1 VLARQAE
8 ELLFIYWMH
17 TSLSLSK
24 LRRLKYVHVSHCNY
38 PHFSLG
44 FGINAKMFKIR
55 APQSTGQILAQLKEE
70 GYKKKCFFYCSNLL
84 ILLGEMKNCPSS
96 GRNFD
101 SKDDDIYRNNFQ
113 FIIPLWA
120 RGGALG

>member
-1 VLARQAE
+1 VLARQME

-24 LRRLKYVHVSHCNY
+24 LRRLKYVHVSHHNY

-44 FGINAKMFKIR
+44 FGINTKMFKICGS
-55 APQSTGQILAQLKEE
+55 QSTGKIPAQLKKE
-70 GYKKKCFFYCSNLL
+70 GYKEFGFDCSSFL
-84 ILLGEMKNCPSS
+84 ILLWEMKNCHSS

-101 SKDDDIYRNNFQ
+101 TKNGDIYRNICQ
-113 FIIPLWA
+113 FIITLWA
-120 RGGALG
+120 RGGALD